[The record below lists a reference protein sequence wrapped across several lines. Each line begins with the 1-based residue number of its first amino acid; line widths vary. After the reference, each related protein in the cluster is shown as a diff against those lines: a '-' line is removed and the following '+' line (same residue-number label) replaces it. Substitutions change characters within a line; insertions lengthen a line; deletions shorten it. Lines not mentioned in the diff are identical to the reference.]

1 MLTDVQVKT
10 LLYNALTGDTT
21 LSTAIGGRVY
31 WFKPD
36 KKSVFPLIVY
46 NVLDTTASYTF
57 GALREA
63 RETVDIQLEIWIDQS
78 QINKLSEILERVKI
92 ILTPLAFQ
100 LQPGNPEFMDETAN
114 KIVKIM
120 RWRYQNV

>member
-57 GALREA
+57 GASREA
-63 RETVDIQLEIWIDQS
+63 RESIDIQLEIWIDQS

-100 LQPGNPEFMDETAN
+100 LQPGNPEFIDETAN

>member
-57 GALREA
+57 GASREA
-63 RETVDIQLEIWIDQS
+63 RESIDIQLEIWIDQS
-78 QINKLSEILERVKI
+78 QINKLSEISERVKI

-100 LQPGNPEFMDETAN
+100 LQPGNPEFIDETAN